1 MNQGNNSRRANPT
14 SNQLRQGAS
23 YPGGRLTVVA
33 LVSLAA
39 VLTACSQSTA
49 SASIDDEPVEQPP
62 TAIPAPTAIPE
73 PTAAPTES
81 EQEPAEIPMPD
92 IPTNTDSGS
101 PSDDELVALGEELY
115 QRTAGGI
122 GCQACH
128 GVDAS
133 GDVGPNILGKSAQ
146 TIQTQLES
154 NEAMQFIILS
164 DSEIQAVAAYLGWLE
179 SQPQPQP

>member
-1 MNQGNNSRRANPT
+1 MNQGSDQRRNKT
-14 SNQLRQGAS
+14 TGDR
-23 YPGGRLTVVA
+23 PGQRVSFAGRRTLVVA
-33 LVSLAA
+33 LGVLAM
-39 VLTACSQSTA
+39 VLTACSQSTV
-49 SASIDDEPVEQPP
+49 SASIDDEPAVQPP
-62 TAIPAPTAIPE
+62 TATSAPTAIPE

-81 EQEPAEIPMPD
+81 EQEAAEIPMPD
-92 IPTNTDSGS
+92 TPSDTNGGS
-101 PSDDELVALGEELY
+101 PSEDELVALGEEIY

-164 DSEIQAVAAYLGWLE
+164 DSEIQALAAYLGWLE